1 VAANQEIKGPATG
14 PMYLECARRDGEAL
28 VPDGIHSA
36 QPWWETLKV
45 YYYTV
50 SYVWLSLEGQPR
62 RVWIDHL
69 GAQREALKV
78 AKRRGIKGASGRVI
92 QPWHFPGSAVCH
104 DNAGCGDGR
113 DPHRGERLPGTGG
126 KPICG
131 ICARLNDRAKQRCIT
146 KWLALRARW
155 RPFEYHPELGL
166 LHPAL
171 RRSSSRQPESR
182 SQYGRVHGPY

>member
-28 VPDGIHSA
+28 VPDGIHTA

-45 YYYTV
+45 YYCTV
-50 SYVWLSLEGQPR
+50 SYVWLSVEGLPR

-131 ICARLNDRAKQRCIT
+131 ICARLDDRAK
-146 KWLALRARW
+146 
-155 RPFEYHPELGL
+155 
-166 LHPAL
+166 
-171 RRSSSRQPESR
+171 
-182 SQYGRVHGPY
+182 